1 MRKEM
6 AYALRRTVPV
16 ACGYIFLGMAFG
28 VLLNEAGYGPVWA
41 LCSSLFVYAGSMQF
55 IMVSLLA
62 AGAPIYT
69 VAVTTFLVN
78 ARHIFYGIGFV
89 EKFRKIGGW
98 RYPFMAL
105 TVTDETYCVLCS
117 MDAPTGMDWG
127 DCAFYVSIFDQCYW
141 VLGSLLG
148 SLLGQALP
156 VDLTGIDFSMTALFL
171 VIFLEQWRGAK
182 SHLPALLGLGCG
194 AAFLLAL
201 GPDNF
206 LLPALCTTVAVL
218 LLARPVLNRE
228 KEAA

>member
-1 MRKEM
+1 M
-6 AYALRRTVPV
+6 AYALRQTVPV

-41 LCSSLFVYAGSMQF
+41 LCSSLFIYAGSMQF

-78 ARHIFYGIGFV
+78 ARHIFYGLGML
-89 EKFRKIGGW
+89 EKFRGLGG
-98 RYPFMAL
+98 RFPYMAFAL
-105 TVTDETYCVLCS
+105 TDETYSVLCS
-117 MDAPTGMDWG
+117 MDAPTGMDWA

-148 SLLGQALP
+148 SLLGQTLP
-156 VDLTGIDFSMTALFL
+156 VDLTGIDFSMTALFV
-171 VIFLEQWRGAK
+171 VIFVDQWK
-182 SHLPALLGLGCG
+182 QFPSHVPALTGLTCAV
-194 AAFLLAL
+194 AARLLF

-206 LLPALCTTVAVL
+206 LLIALIAAVAI
-218 LLARPVLNRE
+218 LAALRGRLE
-228 KEAA
+228 GEQ

>member
-1 MRKEM
+1 M

-78 ARHIFYGIGFV
+78 ARHIFYGLGML
-89 EKFRKIGGW
+89 EKFRGLGK
-98 RYPFMAL
+98 RFPYMAFAL
-105 TVTDETYCVLCS
+105 TDETYSVLCS
-117 MDAPTGMDWG
+117 MDAPTGMDWN
-127 DCAFYVSIFDQCYW
+127 DCAFYVSMLDQCYW

-156 VDLTGIDFSMTALFL
+156 VDLTGIDFSMTALFV
-171 VIFLEQWRGAK
+171 VIFVDQWK
-182 SHLPALLGLGCG
+182 QFPSHVPALTGLTCAV
-194 AAFLLAL
+194 AARLLF

-206 LLPALCTTVAVL
+206 LLIALIAAVAI
-218 LLARPVLNRE
+218 LAALRGRLE
-228 KEAA
+228 GEQ